1 MESVRVLRH
10 DGFMELAMNLMAGVA
25 AVLMILVGGYA
36 IAAIW
41 WDDLS

>member
-1 MESVRVLRH
+1 MESVRVPRH
-10 DGFMELAMNLMAGVA
+10 DAAMELAMNLVAGAA

>member
-10 DGFMELAMNLMAGVA
+10 DGAMELAMNLVAGAA

-41 WDDLS
+41 WDDL

>member
-1 MESVRVLRH
+1 MESVRVVRQ
-10 DGFMELAMNLMAGVA
+10 DDVMELAMNLVAGAA

-41 WDDLS
+41 WDDL

>member
-1 MESVRVLRH
+1 MIIP
-10 DGFMELAMNLMAGVA
+10 MELVMNLVAGAA

>member
-1 MESVRVLRH
+1 MESVRVIRQ
-10 DGFMELAMNLMAGVA
+10 DAFMELAMNLVAGAA

-41 WDDLS
+41 WDDL

>member
-1 MESVRVLRH
+1 MEARSLWRS
-10 DGFMELAMNLMAGVA
+10 A

-41 WDDLS
+41 WDDL

>member
-1 MESVRVLRH
+1 MESVRVVRQ
-10 DGFMELAMNLMAGVA
+10 DAAMELATNLVAGAA

-41 WDDLS
+41 WDDL

>member
-1 MESVRVLRH
+1 MESVRGLRH
-10 DGFMELAMNLMAGVA
+10 DDAMELAMNLVAGAA

-41 WDDLS
+41 WDDL